1 MRISNYGIE
10 LQSMAESDLEMVRN
24 WRNRADVSEF
34 MFFQEE
40 ITPERQHEWFQSLS
54 KKDVYLMI
62 EYQGEKI
69 GVINVKNINWWKRS
83 GEAGI
88 FIGKPAFRN
97 TPISMQAIFA
107 MMDAFFYDFRFKSL
121 TATVKSNNENA
132 IDFNLQL
139 GYKIMSEIDD
149 KIHMEVFRS
158 LYTEARTKFTIVLEK
173 FSESEPKMELS
184 KDEKR
189 VFHQSFW

>member
-1 MRISNYGIE
+1 MRISNYGVE
-10 LQSMAESDLEMVRN
+10 LQSMAESDLEMVRT
-24 WRNRADVSEF
+24 WRNRDDVSEF

-40 ITPERQHEWFQSLS
+40 ITPERQHDWFQSLS

-62 EYQGEKI
+62 QHKGEKI

-88 FIGKPAFRN
+88 FIGEPAFRN

-132 IDFNLQL
+132 IDFNQQL

-149 KIHMEVFRS
+149 RIHMEVFRS
-158 LYTEARTKFTIVLEK
+158 PYTEARTKFTIVLEK
-173 FSESEPKMELS
+173 FSKSEPKMELS